1 MLIFRNSYEGMHAV
15 VQFLAERGIPFDIE
29 KRSQNS
35 NYIYDTKVSQVKI
48 HKRDLT

>member
-1 MLIFRNSYEGMHAV
+1 MLKFRNTYEGMHAV

-35 NYIYDTKVSQVKI
+35 NYIYDIFLPEGLKNAI
-48 HKRDLT
+48 GP